1 VHVFEVAGPRLI
13 LAWSRIVQR
22 LFNRVEFMF
31 DSIADFLVNGLAN
44 ASWPMLVLYFV
55 IVSQLTI
62 FSVTLYLH
70 RSQAHRGV
78 DFHPVVA
85 HFFRFWSWFSTAM
98 VTKEWVAIHR
108 KHHAKCETAEDP
120 HSPQIYGIK
129 KVLLDGV
136 DLYRQARRD
145 ETITAQYGRGTPE
158 DWIERNVY
166 SRRPELGPTLMLFLS
181 FALFGLWGVVIWAG
195 QMIWIPFMA
204 AGVVNGL
211 GHWWGYRNVESDDTS
226 TNLTPWGLVIGGEE
240 LHNNHHAFPSSAKF
254 SLRSFEFDIG
264 WMMIRIFQ
272 FMGMAKVM
280 RVAPSLDIRADIHA
294 PDNDTIKALL
304 THKFQVMTDYFRGVT
319 APTLGAE
326 AAQAGANLKELPRRL
341 RKALSNGGRWL
352 DSDARERLGSWI
364 SQRPAMA
371 TVMDYRHRLQELMES
386 RNGEAMLEGLKQW
399 CREAEQSGN
408 RALQEFAN
416 RIKGYRLAHAG

>member
-1 VHVFEVAGPRLI
+1 
-13 LAWSRIVQR
+13 
-22 LFNRVEFMF
+22 MF
-31 DSIADFLVNGLAN
+31 DSIADFLTNGLTH
-44 ASWPMLVLYFV
+44 ASWPVLLLYFV
-55 IVSQLTI
+55 VVSQFTI

-78 DFHPVVA
+78 DFHPVLA

-108 KHHAKCETAEDP
+108 KHHAKCETVEDP
-120 HSPQIYGIK
+120 HSPQFFGIK

-136 DLYRQARRD
+136 DLYRTARRD
-145 ETITAQYGRGTPE
+145 STITEKYGRGTPD
-158 DWIERNVY
+158 DWLERNVY
-166 SRRPELGPTLMLFLS
+166 ARFPEFGPTLMLFLS
-181 FALFGLWGVVIWAG
+181 FALFGLWGVVIWAA

-204 AGVVNGL
+204 AGVINGL

-226 TNLTPWGLVIGGEE
+226 TNLTPWGLIVGGEE

-264 WMMIRIFQ
+264 WMMIRIFNVL
-272 FMGMAKVM
+272 GMAKVM
-280 RVAPSLDIRADIHA
+280 RVAPSLDIREDIHA
-294 PDNDTIKALL
+294 PDTDTIKALL
-304 THKFQVMTDYFRGVT
+304 THKFQVMTDYFRVVT
-319 APTLGAE
+319 APTLRAE
-326 AAQAGANLKELPRRL
+326 AAHAGASLKELPKRL
-341 RKALSNGGRWL
+341 RKALSSGGRWL
-352 DSDARERLGSWI
+352 DHDARERLGAWI

-371 TVMDYRHRLQELMES
+371 TVMEYRQRLLELMEG

-399 CREAEQSGN
+399 CREAEESGN
-408 RALQEFAN
+408 RALQEFAG

>member
-1 VHVFEVAGPRLI
+1 
-13 LAWSRIVQR
+13 
-22 LFNRVEFMF
+22 MF
-31 DSIADFLVNGLAN
+31 DSIVTFLTNGLTH
-44 ASWPMLVLYFV
+44 ASWPMLVVYFIV
-55 IVSQLTI
+55 VSQFTI

-78 DFHPVVA
+78 DFHPVLA
-85 HFFRFWSWFSTAM
+85 HFFRFWAWFSTAM

-120 HSPQIYGIK
+120 HSPQFYGIK

-136 DLYRQARRD
+136 DLYRQARKD
-145 ETITAQYGRGTPE
+145 GETTEKYGRGTPD

-166 SRRPELGPTLMLFLS
+166 ARYPEIGPTLMLFLS

-226 TNLTPWGLVIGGEE
+226 TNLTPWGLIIGGEE

-254 SLRSFEFDIG
+254 ALRRFEFDIG
-264 WMMIRIFQ
+264 WAMIRTFETV
-272 FMGMAKVM
+272 GMAKVL
-280 RVAPSLDIRADIHA
+280 RVAPSLDIREDIHA

-304 THKFQVMTDYFRGVT
+304 THKFQVMTDYFRGVI
-319 APTLGAE
+319 APTLREE
-326 AAQAGANLKELPRRL
+326 AANAGASLKELPRRL
-341 RKALSNGGRWL
+341 RKALSSGGRWL
-352 DSDARERLGSWI
+352 DNDGRERLGTWV
-364 SQRPAMA
+364 SQRPALA
-371 TVMDYRHRLQELMES
+371 TVMDYRRRLHELMEG

-399 CREAEQSGN
+399 CREAEASGI

-416 RIKGYRLAHAG
+416 RIKGYRLAHSI